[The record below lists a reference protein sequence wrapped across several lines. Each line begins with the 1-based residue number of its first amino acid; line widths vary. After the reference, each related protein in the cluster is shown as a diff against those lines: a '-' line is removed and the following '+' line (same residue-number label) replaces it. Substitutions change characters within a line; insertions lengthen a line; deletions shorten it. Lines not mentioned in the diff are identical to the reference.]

1 MKRMLINATQ
11 PEELRVAMVDG
22 QRLYDLDLENR
33 TREQHKANIYKGKVT
48 RVEPSLEAAFVE
60 YGNERHGFLPLKEIA
75 REYLSEG
82 PIKEGS
88 EIIVQVEKEE
98 RGNKGA
104 ALTTFLSLAGRY
116 LVLMPNNP
124 RSGGISR
131 RIEGEERNELREA
144 LRQITIPSGMGVIV
158 RTAGI
163 GRTAEE
169 LQWDLDYLVQL
180 WETINKEATA
190 AKAPQFLFQES
201 NIIIRAVRDYLR
213 EDVREVLIDNKEA
226 YDLAAAFISQVMP
239 NFSTR
244 VKLYEEATPLFT
256 RYQVENQIETA
267 FEREVKLPSGG
278 AIVIDVTEALISIDV
293 NSARATRGV
302 DIEETALRTNLE
314 SADEVAR
321 QLRLRDMG
329 GLVVIDF
336 IDMSSQ
342 KNQRDIE
349 NRMREALEIDRA
361 RVQVGKISRF
371 GLLEMSRQ
379 RLRPSLSETTSK
391 LCPRCLGQ
399 GSIRGTRSLS
409 LSILRLV
416 EEEAQ
421 KENSTEIR
429 TITPVSV
436 ATFLLNEKRKEILEI
451 EKRHNIKV
459 VVIPNEKLATP
470 HYEVQRIRSQ
480 DAIRT
485 EYSYKLTD
493 TISGDLIA
501 SDTDTVRPVPPA
513 LQPVVKNIAP
523 SKFVP
528 QHKATS
534 SKDGSSFLGVL
545 FKKVFGSSK
554 KTTTENEKKSSSSTA
569 QRRPQNRNR
578 RPDSRR
584 KPQTNHNNGNRN
596 RDHGNQQ
603 AASDNPESAQ
613 IARSESIQR
622 DSAAET
628 PKVESAAGNNAN
640 TPKSHPPKREGG
652 RRNPRQRRERQDVP
666 NELLET
672 NSIPQV
678 EKVAEDRIMS
688 SELGNQK
695 EAKPTAT
702 ETASSDDGNLIESP
716 VMDAIETK
724 TGEVSAKIEL
734 ETDVSKAAT
743 SKKPRKIAPKNKA
756 VAKKTKEFPTKKA
769 EVKPKKIP
777 KKAAISKAEK
787 KDSSAAQAPT
797 RASNDPRKKPK
808 PITKI
813 AIETVIPEPSK
824 SIPLDVVTAT
834 PALATTK
841 NINRPANDPRL
852 KRKNKNSTESNETM

>member
-33 TREQHKANIYKGKVT
+33 TREQHKANIYKGRIT

-75 REYLSEG
+75 REYLADG
-82 PIKEGS
+82 PVKEGS
-88 EIIVQVEKEE
+88 EVIVQVEKEE

-116 LVLMPNNP
+116 LILMPNNP
-124 RSGGISR
+124 RSCGISR
-131 RIEGEERNELREA
+131 RIEGEERDELRTA

-180 WETINKEATA
+180 WETINKEAAA
-190 AKAPQFLFQES
+190 AKAPRFLFQES

-226 YDLAAAFISQVMP
+226 YHLAAAFISQVMP

-256 RYQVENQIETA
+256 RYQIETQIETA

-278 AIVIDVTEALISIDV
+278 AIVIDVTEALVSIDV

-329 GLVVIDF
+329 GLIVIDF
-336 IDMSSQ
+336 IDMSSP
-342 KNQRDIE
+342 KNQRDVE

-409 LSILRLV
+409 LSILRLI

-436 ATFLLNEKRKEILEI
+436 ATFLLNEKRKEIFEI

-470 HYEVQRIRSQ
+470 HYEVQRIRAQ
-480 DAIRT
+480 DEIKT

-493 TISGDLIA
+493 TVSADLMPPDVDI
-501 SDTDTVRPVPPA
+501 VKPVPPA
-513 LQPVVKNIAP
+513 LQPAVKNVAP
-523 SKFVP
+523 SKFTP
-528 QHKATS
+528 QDRVVS
-534 SKDGSSFLGVL
+534 SKDELSFLKVL
-545 FKKVFGSSK
+545 FKKVFGSSDK
-554 KTTTENEKKSSSSTA
+554 ASTENEKILPSNTSQRHA
-569 QRRPQNRNR
+569 QSRNR
-578 RPDSRR
+578 RTDSRG
-584 KPQTNHNNGNRN
+584 KPRTSQTNGNRN
-596 RDHGNQQ
+596 RGGGN
-603 AASDNPESAQ
+603 SESTQ
-613 IARSESIQR
+613 STKPESIQR
-622 DSAAET
+622 DPAAET
-628 PKVESAAGNNAN
+628 PKMERDIDNNAGA
-640 TPKSHPPKREGG
+640 PKSHPPKREGG
-652 RRNPRQRRERQDVP
+652 RRSPRQRRERRDVP
-666 NELLET
+666 NELLEA
-672 NSIPQV
+672 NSISQV
-678 EKVAEDRIMS
+678 EKAMEDRIIS
-688 SELGNQK
+688 LEPADQR
-695 EAKPTAT
+695 TAGPIT
-702 ETASSDDGNLIESP
+702 IETASSNDENLKKKKK
-716 VMDAIETK
+716 MDIVETK
-724 TGEVSAKIEL
+724 IEEVSEKIEL
-734 ETDVSKAAT
+734 ETDDSKAAT
-743 SKKPRKIAPKNKA
+743 SKKPRKAAPKKKPA
-756 VAKKTKEFPTKKA
+756 TEKIKKLPVKKTTVKPEATPKKKA
-769 EVKPKKIP
+769 TDKTV
-777 KKAAISKAEK
+777 KAEI
-787 KDSSAAQAPT
+787 KDSNAAQVPA

-808 PITKI
+808 PTAKI
-813 AIETVIPEPSK
+813 AVETVILEPFK
-824 SIPLDVVTAT
+824 SISPDNAIAVPVVA
-834 PALATTK
+834 AAK

-852 KRKNKNSTESNETM
+852 KRKNNDSTEPNKNT